1 MTASTTVGTSF
12 EPLVSI
18 RLNSSRLDAVVIP
31 LKYNVLPIGNADYE
45 IALIKNATLTSAS
58 FVASDSPNADY
69 DISATALSGG
79 TIVQSS
85 YTSATNQSTG
95 QIESDFAYNFDLQLG
110 RTIGGT
116 SDIYTVAARVLSG
129 SDDIIGSL
137 EFYDLT

>member
-1 MTASTTVGTSF
+1 MTAATTVGTSF

-18 RLNSSRLDAVVIP
+18 RLNSSRLDSVIIP
-31 LKYNVLPIGNADYE
+31 YKYSVLPTGNADYE

-58 FVASDSPNADY
+58 FGASDSPNADF
-69 DISATALSGG
+69 DISATALTGG
-79 TIVQSS
+79 TIIQSG
-85 YTSATNQSTG
+85 YVSATNQSSG
-95 QIESDFAYNFDLQLG
+95 QVESDFAYNFDLQLG